1 MEELSDTDIDFGEL
15 IPKEIVDKGGQ
26 AIDELLPDKSK
37 KRYEEEYSSF
47 EKWMD
52 RNRVKIV
59 EEVVLLA
66 YFKDLVCSTI
76 LLCKLIVC
84 RSFIILFG
92 SLQRTRVA
100 HCGRNILC

>member
-66 YFKDLVCSTI
+66 YFQVTRDESKQVRFHDSRKVKLPLSKSPADCYCLLSSCVTLV
-76 LLCKLIVC
+76 
-84 RSFIILFG
+84 
-92 SLQRTRVA
+92 
-100 HCGRNILC
+100 